1 MQPCVSVIIPVYNI
15 EKHLEKCLDSVIGQT
30 LKNIEIIVV
39 DDGSTEPIPVSSL
52 FTKRTRVLLTLV
64 NRVSK
69 QHMEN
74 MCNISTGTISSNPM
88 LANCFSTE
96 QKKPMPI

>member
-39 DDGSTEPIPVSSL
+39 DEGSTENSPRIID
-52 FTKRTRVLLTLV
+52 R
-64 NRVSK
+64 
-69 QHMEN
+69 
-74 MCNISTGTISSNPM
+74 
-88 LANCFSTE
+88 
-96 QKKPMPI
+96 